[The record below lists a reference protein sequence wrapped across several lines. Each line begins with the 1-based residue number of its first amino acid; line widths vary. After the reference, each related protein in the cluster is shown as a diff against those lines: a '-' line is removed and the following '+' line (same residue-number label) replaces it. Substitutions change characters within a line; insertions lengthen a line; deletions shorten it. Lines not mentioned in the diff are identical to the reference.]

1 MQRRSIR
8 STEGPGRLASEALRQ
23 RELEVVR
30 EIAHAFLT
38 ATQPLEVY
46 RLALARVT
54 PLVRASFSSVFLR
67 DSADENLLRLV
78 CAQNWPQSSA
88 RFLSQL
94 RIRVGRGPTGRAVK
108 EQVAVEVED
117 VFAEPS
123 LRDWWEPARELGFA
137 SLISLPLRARG
148 EVAGALSF
156 YFQGPR
162 RFDEEERELLALV
175 ADQLSATVEKATLIE
190 DLKAANEQL
199 AGRNQELSARVLEA
213 EESKRLKDE
222 FLANVSHE
230 LRTPLTS
237 ILGYTYL
244 LSAGHT
250 GPITEEQKAA
260 VAKIERAAMVL
271 LQLID
276 DLLDLSQ
283 LKLGRAQPVYAEE
296 DGRAL
301 AERAARA
308 IGPPPPGTTFR
319 LIAPEEP
326 LPLQTDGQKV
336 VKILENLLSN
346 AFKFTPE
353 GQVTLLVRRA
363 TGGQEGE
370 GCKRGEAGPTPA
382 AAAPTAGWVEWV
394 VQDTGIGIRPEDLPK
409 IFDEFRQVDGSVT
422 RPYGGAG
429 LGLAL
434 SLRLAKL
441 LGGTLTAESEPG
453 RGSTFTLRL
462 PPVPPVTSL
471 G

>member
-1 MQRRSIR
+1 
-8 STEGPGRLASEALRQ
+8 
-23 RELEVVR
+23 
-30 EIAHAFLT
+30 
-38 ATQPLEVY
+38 
-46 RLALARVT
+46 
-54 PLVRASFSSVFLR
+54 
-67 DSADENLLRLV
+67 
-78 CAQNWPQSSA
+78 
-88 RFLSQL
+88 
-94 RIRVGRGPTGRAVK
+94 
-108 EQVAVEVED
+108 VAVEVED